1 MRNYIIR
8 RIIESLLTIFGVL
21 TLTFLVVHM
30 LPGDAVLTI
39 MSFAPTEYVE
49 EMRHAL
55 GLDQPL
61 LTQYVNW
68 LVPLITRLDLGRGIT
83 INDTVRN
90 MIFDRLPIT
99 FELTLL
105 SMVAGL
111 LISVPLG
118 LVAARNRGGWI
129 DFLAMQ
135 FSQLSQALPPLWV
148 GTLLFL
154 WLGVKM
160 RVLPSGGWVPLS
172 ESVGDNLK
180 HLIMPTVV
188 LALAEAGI
196 ITRITRS
203 AMLEVLGKEYV
214 RTAYSKGLTG
224 SAVIWRH
231 VLRNALIPVLT
242 ITGVEI
248 GYLLGGTIIIED
260 IFLLPGI
267 GKLII
272 SALSNRD
279 IPIIQGCLLFYATFF
294 VGLNLLV
301 DLMYSAV
308 DPRISY
314 D

>member
-1 MRNYIIR
+1 MP
-8 RIIESLLTIFGVL
+8 VL
-21 TLTFLVVHM
+21 
-30 LPGDAVLTI
+30 
-39 MSFAPTEYVE
+39 
-49 EMRHAL
+49 
-55 GLDQPL
+55 
-61 LTQYVNW
+61 
-68 LVPLITRLDLGRGIT
+68 
-83 INDTVRN
+83 
-90 MIFDRLPIT
+90 
-99 FELTLL
+99 
-105 SMVAGL
+105 
-111 LISVPLG
+111 
-118 LVAARNRGGWI
+118 
-129 DFLAMQ
+129 
-135 FSQLSQALPPLWV
+135 
-148 GTLLFL
+148 
-154 WLGVKM
+154 
-160 RVLPSGGWVPLS
+160 
-172 ESVGDNLK
+172 
-180 HLIMPTVV
+180 V

-214 RTAYSKGLTG
+214 RTAYSKGLKG
-224 SAVIWRH
+224 HVVIIRH

-301 DLMYSAV
+301 DLLYSAV